1 MSTSA
6 EIWTYTLSRNGDTR
20 IPALLKP
27 NSFEDIAQS
36 VVVTMRVLCCHR
48 DMIAE
53 TEFCRPVYTVEI
65 DRNLFDLF
73 FNSPA
78 GYRAAYFY
86 SPGNGVDANA
96 LLMRSAASRLIE
108 HSAQSKS
115 ELPPD
120 FVQES
125 LATPSSKAW
134 LTECGKELDS
144 RCAEVSGV
152 PRQQDIERSQTA
164 DGKPPRI

>member
-20 IPALLKP
+20 IPVLLKP

-36 VVVTMRVLCCHR
+36 VVATMRVLCCHR
-48 DMIAE
+48 DTIAE
-53 TEFCRPVYTVEI
+53 TGFYRPVYTVEI

-86 SPGNGVDANA
+86 LPGNGVDANA
-96 LLMRSAASRLIE
+96 LLMRSAA
-108 HSAQSKS
+108 SAQSKS

-144 RCAEVSGV
+144 NR
-152 PRQQDIERSQTA
+152 
-164 DGKPPRI
+164 KY